1 MSSEAEIVR
10 VPATIMEEFDTEA
23 FCKVGML
30 PGEASLVAQSLV
42 HADLTG
48 VFTHGS
54 NFLPLYTNWIQV
66 GSIDPTATPEVVSDN
81 GAIGLI
87 SARNAMGQVAGV
99 QAMDMAIAKAKQFG
113 IGAVGVRESNHFGAA
128 AYYTMRALDHDAIG
142 FCSTNGIQV
151 MAPYGG
157 VTPSLSNTP
166 IAYAIPAD
174 EERPLMLDMAVSV
187 VAAGKVAL
195 AKRKGESIPPD
206 WALTAA
212 GIPTEDP
219 SIATLMAPVGGPK
232 GYGLAVVLDALCGV
246 LTGALF
252 GQDVR
257 RGGIPNTPQ
266 AMGQLFMALDIA
278 HMMPVDEFKQR
289 MDVQIRQMRNS
300 DKAKGIERIYL
311 PGEIELE
318 RKENF
323 LRDGIA
329 FATEI
334 VQDLDAMAETL
345 GIPSLSGRL

>member
-1 MSSEAEIVR
+1 MSAEAAIVR

-66 GSIDPTATPEVVSDN
+66 GSIDPNGTPEVVSDS
-81 GAIGLI
+81 GATAII

-99 QAMDMAIAKAKQFG
+99 QAMDLAIAKAKQFG

-128 AYYTMRALDHDAIG
+128 AYYTLRAVDHDAIG

-166 IAYAIPAD
+166 IAYAIPAN

-195 AKRKGESIPPD
+195 AKRKGEAIPPD
-206 WALTAA
+206 WALTDT
-212 GIPTEDP
+212 GEPTTDP

-266 AMGQLFMALDIA
+266 AMGQLFMALDVG

-289 MDVQIRQMRNS
+289 MDAQIRQMRNS
-300 DKAKGIERIYL
+300 DKAKGAERVYL

-329 FATEI
+329 FAAEI
-334 VQDLDAMAETL
+334 VEDLDATAETL
-345 GIPSLSGRL
+345 GMPSLLERL

>member
-1 MSSEAEIVR
+1 MSDEAGIVR
-10 VPATIMEEFDTEA
+10 VPAAIIEAFDTEA
-23 FCKVGML
+23 LRTVGMR
-30 PGEASLVAQSLV
+30 PDDAAQVAQSLV

-54 NFLPLYTNWIQV
+54 NFLPLYANWIQV
-66 GSIDPTATPEVVSDN
+66 GSIDPTATPEVVSDS
-81 GAIGLI
+81 GATGLI

-99 QAMDMAIAKAKQFG
+99 QAMDLAIEKAKQFG

-128 AYYTMRALDHDAIG
+128 AYFTMRALDHDAIG

-166 IAYAIPAD
+166 IAYAIPAAT
-174 EERPLMLDMAVSV
+174 ERPLMLDMAVSV

-195 AKRKGESIPPD
+195 AKRKNEPIPPG
-206 WALTAA
+206 WALTAT
-212 GIPTEDP
+212 GEPTEDP
-219 SIATLMAPVGGPK
+219 SLAKLMAPVGGPK

-266 AMGQLFMALDIA
+266 AMGHFFMALDIG

-289 MDVQIRQMRNS
+289 MDVQIRQMRTS
-300 DKAKGIERIYL
+300 EKAKGVERIYL

-318 RKENF
+318 RKEHF

-329 FATEI
+329 FATQI
-334 VQDLDAMAETL
+334 VEDLDTMAQTF

>member
-1 MSSEAEIVR
+1 MPAETGIVR
-10 VPATIMEEFDTEA
+10 VPATTMEEFDTEA

-66 GSIDPTATPEVVSDN
+66 GSIDPTASPQVVSDN
-81 GAIGLI
+81 GATAVI

-99 QAMDMAIAKAKQFG
+99 QAMDLAIEKAKQFG

-128 AYYTMRALDHDAIG
+128 AYYTMRAIDHDAIG

-166 IAYAIPAD
+166 IAYAIPAAT
-174 EERPLMLDMAVSV
+174 ERPLMLDMAVSV

-195 AKRKGESIPPD
+195 AKRKGESIPLD
-206 WALTAA
+206 WALTDE
-212 GIPTEDP
+212 GVPTTDP

-266 AMGQLFMALDIA
+266 AMGQLFMALDIG
-278 HMMPVDEFKQR
+278 HMMPVEEFKQR
-289 MDVQIRQMRNS
+289 MDVQIRQMRDS
-300 DKAKGIERIYL
+300 DKAKGVDRVYL

-318 RKENF
+318 RKEHF

-329 FATEI
+329 FATQI
-334 VQDLDAMAETL
+334 VEDLDAMAEAL
-345 GIPSLSGRL
+345 GISTLAARL

>member
-1 MSSEAEIVR
+1 MSAEAGIVR
-10 VPATIMEEFDTEA
+10 VPAAVMEA
-23 FCKVGML
+23 FDSEALSAVGMR
-30 PGEASLVAQSLV
+30 PADAALVAESLV

-54 NFLPLYTNWIQV
+54 NFLPLYANWIQV
-66 GSIDPTATPEVVSDN
+66 GSIDPTATPAVIADN
-81 GAIGLI
+81 GATALI
-87 SARNAMGQVAGV
+87 SGRNAMGQLAAG
-99 QAMDMAIAKAKQFG
+99 QAMDLAIAKAKQFG

-128 AYYTMRALDHDAIG
+128 AYYTLRALDHDAIG
-142 FCSTNGIQV
+142 FCSTNGVQV
-151 MAPYGG
+151 MAPFGG

-166 IAYAIPAD
+166 LAYAIPAR

-195 AKRKGESIPPD
+195 AKRKGEPIPLD
-206 WALTAA
+206 WALTAE
-212 GIPTEDP
+212 GEPTADP

-232 GYGLAVVLDALCGV
+232 GYGLAVVMDALCGV

-266 AMGQLFMALDIA
+266 AMGHLFLALDIA
-278 HMMPVDEFKQR
+278 HMMPVDEFKER
-289 MDVQIRQMRNS
+289 MDAQIRQMRDS
-300 DKAKGIERIYL
+300 EKAKGVGRIYL

-318 RKENF
+318 RKEDF

-329 FATEI
+329 FATQI
-334 VQDLDAMAETL
+334 VEDLDAMAKTL
-345 GIPSLSGRL
+345 GIPLLSGRL

>member
-1 MSSEAEIVR
+1 MSAESGVAR
-10 VPATIMEEFDTEA
+10 VPATTMEEFDTEA

-81 GAIGLI
+81 GATAII

-99 QAMDMAIAKAKQFG
+99 QAMDLAIEKAKQFG

-128 AYYTMRALDHDAIG
+128 AYYTLRAVDCDAIG

-151 MAPYGG
+151 MAPFGG

-166 IAYAIPAD
+166 IAYAIPAAT
-174 EERPLMLDMAVSV
+174 ERPLMLDMAVSV

-195 AKRKGESIPPD
+195 AKRKGESIPLD
-206 WALTAA
+206 WALTDE
-212 GIPTEDP
+212 GIPTTDP

-266 AMGQLFMALDIA
+266 AMGQLFMALDVG

-300 DKAKGIERIYL
+300 DKAKGIERVYL

-329 FATEI
+329 FAAEI
-334 VQDLDAMAETL
+334 VEDLDAVAENL
-345 GIPSLSGRL
+345 GMPSLTGRL

>member
-1 MSSEAEIVR
+1 MSAEAGIVR
-10 VPATIMEEFDTEA
+10 VPATTMEEFDTEA

-66 GSIDPTATPEVVSDN
+66 GSIDPAATPEVVSDN

-99 QAMDMAIAKAKQFG
+99 QAMDMAIAKAKEFG

-266 AMGQLFMALDIA
+266 AMGQLFMALDIG

-300 DKAKGIERIYL
+300 DKAKGVERIYL

-329 FATEI
+329 FATQI
-334 VQDLDAMAETL
+334 VEDLDAMAETL
-345 GIPSLSGRL
+345 GMPSLSGRL

>member
-1 MSSEAEIVR
+1 MSAEAGIVR
-10 VPATIMEEFDTEA
+10 VPATTVEEFDTEA

-30 PGEASLVAQSLV
+30 PGEASLVAESLV

-66 GSIDPTATPEVVSDN
+66 GSIDPNGIPEVVADN
-81 GAIGLI
+81 GATAII
-87 SARNAMGQVAGV
+87 SARNAMGQVAGA
-99 QAMDMAIAKAKQFG
+99 QAMDLAIAKAKQFG

-128 AYYTMRALDHDAIG
+128 AFYTLRALEHDAIG

-151 MAPYGG
+151 MAPWGG

-166 IAYAIPAD
+166 IAYAIPAH

-195 AKRKGESIPPD
+195 AKRKGESIPAD
-206 WALTAA
+206 WAFTDT
-212 GIPTEDP
+212 GEPTTDP
-219 SIATLMAPVGGPK
+219 NLATLMAPVGGPK

-266 AMGQLFMALDIA
+266 AMGQLFMALDVG
-278 HMMPVDEFKQR
+278 HMMDVDEFKQR
-289 MDVQIRQMRNS
+289 MDTQIRQMRNS
-300 DKAKGIERIYL
+300 EKAAGVERVYL

-329 FATEI
+329 FAAEI
-334 VQDLDAMAETL
+334 VEDLDAMAETL

>member
-1 MSSEAEIVR
+1 MSDEAGIVR
-10 VPATIMEEFDTEA
+10 VPAAILKPLIPKRCGRSACGRTMRRRWRSRWCTPIS
-23 FCKVGML
+23 
-30 PGEASLVAQSLV
+30 PASL
-42 HADLTG
+42 
-48 VFTHGS
+48 
-54 NFLPLYTNWIQV
+54 
-66 GSIDPTATPEVVSDN
+66 PTAATFSRSTPTGFRSDQSIRPARRKWYRTA
-81 GAIGLI
+81 GPPRLI

-99 QAMDMAIAKAKQFG
+99 QAMDLAIEKAKQFG

-128 AYYTMRALDHDAIG
+128 AYFTMRALDHDAIG

-166 IAYAIPAD
+166 IAYAIPAAT
-174 EERPLMLDMAVSV
+174 ERPLMLDMAVSV

-195 AKRKGESIPPD
+195 AKRKNEPIPPG
-206 WALTAA
+206 WALTAT
-212 GIPTEDP
+212 GEPTEDP
-219 SIATLMAPVGGPK
+219 SLAKLMAPVGGPK

-266 AMGQLFMALDIA
+266 AMGHFFMALDIG

-289 MDVQIRQMRNS
+289 MDVQIRQMRTS
-300 DKAKGIERIYL
+300 EKAKGVERIYL

-318 RKENF
+318 RKEHF

-329 FATEI
+329 FATQI
-334 VQDLDAMAETL
+334 VEDLDTMAETF

>member
-1 MSSEAEIVR
+1 MSAEAGIVR
-10 VPATIMEEFDTEA
+10 VPATTMEEFDTEA
-23 FCKVGML
+23 LCKVGML

-54 NFLPLYTNWIQV
+54 NFLPLYANWIQV
-66 GSIDPTATPEVVSDN
+66 GAIDPAATPEVVSDS
-81 GAIGLI
+81 GATALI
-87 SARNAMGQVAGV
+87 SGRNAMGQLAAV
-99 QAMDMAIAKAKQFG
+99 QAMDLAIEKAKQFG

-128 AYYTMRALDHDAIG
+128 AFYTLRALDHDAVG
-142 FCSTNGIQV
+142 FCSTNGVQV
-151 MAPYGG
+151 MAPFGG

-166 IAYAIPAD
+166 LAYAIPAG

-195 AKRKGESIPPD
+195 AKRKGEPIPLD
-206 WALTAA
+206 WALTDE
-212 GIPTEDP
+212 GVPTTDP

-232 GYGLAVVLDALCGV
+232 GYGLAVVMDALCGV

-266 AMGQLFMALDIA
+266 AMGHLFLALDIA
-278 HMMPVDEFKQR
+278 HMMPVDEFKER
-289 MDVQIRQMRNS
+289 MDAQIRQMRDS
-300 DKAKGIERIYL
+300 EKAKGVERIYL

-329 FATEI
+329 FASQI
-334 VQDLDAMAETL
+334 VEDLDAMAATL
-345 GIPSLSGRL
+345 GIGSLSGRL

>member
-1 MSSEAEIVR
+1 MSDEAGIVR
-10 VPATIMEEFDTEA
+10 VPAGVMEA
-23 FCKVGML
+23 FDAEALGVVGMG
-30 PGEASLVAQSLV
+30 PADAALVAESLV

-66 GSIDPTATPEVVSDN
+66 GSIDPNGIPEVVADN
-81 GAIGLI
+81 GATAII

-99 QAMDMAIAKAKQFG
+99 QAMGLAIAKAKEFG

-128 AYYTMRALDHDAIG
+128 AFYTLRALDHDAIG

-151 MAPYGG
+151 MAPWGG

-166 IAYAIPAD
+166 IAYAIPAH

-195 AKRKGESIPPD
+195 AKRKGESIPAD
-206 WALTAA
+206 WAFTDT
-212 GIPTEDP
+212 GEPTTDP
-219 SIATLMAPVGGPK
+219 AIATLMAPVGGPK

-266 AMGQLFMALDIA
+266 AMGQLFMALDVG
-278 HMMPVDEFKQR
+278 HMMDVDEFKRR
-289 MDVQIRQMRNS
+289 MDTQIRQMRHA
-300 DKAKGIERIYL
+300 DKAKGVERIYL

-329 FATEI
+329 FAAEI
-334 VQDLDAMAETL
+334 VEDLDSMAETL
-345 GIPSLSGRL
+345 GIPALSGRL

>member
-1 MSSEAEIVR
+1 MSAEAGIVR
-10 VPATIMEEFDTEA
+10 VPATTMEEFDTEA

-128 AYYTMRALDHDAIG
+128 AYYTMRALDHDSIG

-195 AKRKGESIPPD
+195 AKRKGESIPSD

-266 AMGQLFMALDIA
+266 AMGQLFMALDIG
-278 HMMPVDEFKQR
+278 HMLPVDEFKQR
-289 MDVQIRQMRNS
+289 MDVQIRQMRTS
-300 DKAKGIERIYL
+300 EKAKGVERIYL

-329 FATEI
+329 FATQI
-334 VQDLDAMAETL
+334 VEDLDSMAETL

>member
-1 MSSEAEIVR
+1 MNLELSVSAAAIIEA
-10 VPATIMEEFDTEA
+10 FDTEA
-23 FCKVGML
+23 LRTVGMR
-30 PGEASLVAQSLV
+30 PDDAAQVAQSLV

-54 NFLPLYTNWIQV
+54 NFLPLYANWIQV
-66 GSIDPTATPEVVSDN
+66 GSIDPTGYAGGGERTAGPPR
-81 GAIGLI
+81 LI

-99 QAMDMAIAKAKQFG
+99 QAMDLAIEKAKQFG

-128 AYYTMRALDHDAIG
+128 AYFTMRALDHDAIG

-166 IAYAIPAD
+166 IAYAIPAAT
-174 EERPLMLDMAVSV
+174 ERPLMLDMAVSV

-195 AKRKGESIPPD
+195 AKRKNEPIPPG
-206 WALTAA
+206 WALTAT
-212 GIPTEDP
+212 GEPTEDP
-219 SIATLMAPVGGPK
+219 SLAKLMAPVGGPK

-246 LTGALF
+246 LSGALF

-266 AMGQLFMALDIA
+266 AMGHFFMALDIG

-289 MDVQIRQMRNS
+289 MDVQIRQMRNIGKS
-300 DKAKGIERIYL
+300 QRE
-311 PGEIELE
+311 
-318 RKENF
+318 
-323 LRDGIA
+323 
-329 FATEI
+329 
-334 VQDLDAMAETL
+334 
-345 GIPSLSGRL
+345 

>member
-1 MSSEAEIVR
+1 MSAEAGIVR
-10 VPATIMEEFDTEA
+10 VPATTMEEFDTEA

-66 GSIDPTATPEVVSDN
+66 GSINPTATPEIVSDN
-81 GAIGLI
+81 GATAII

-99 QAMDMAIAKAKQFG
+99 QAMDLAIEKAKQFG

-128 AYYTMRALDHDAIG
+128 AYYTLRAIDHDAIG

-174 EERPLMLDMAVSV
+174 KERPLMLDMAVSV

-195 AKRKGESIPPD
+195 AKRKGESIPLD
-206 WALTAA
+206 WALTAE
-212 GIPTEDP
+212 GVPTDDP

-266 AMGQLFMALDIA
+266 AMGQLFMALDVG
-278 HMMPVDEFKQR
+278 HMMPVNEFKQR

-300 DKAKGIERIYL
+300 DKAKGVERVYL

-334 VQDLDAMAETL
+334 VEDLDAMAETL

>member
-1 MSSEAEIVR
+1 MSAESGVVR
-10 VPATIMEEFDTEA
+10 VPATTMEEFDTEA

-81 GAIGLI
+81 GATAII

-99 QAMDMAIAKAKQFG
+99 QAMDLAIEKAKQFG

-128 AYYTMRALDHDAIG
+128 AYYTLRAVDHDAIG

-151 MAPYGG
+151 MAPFGG

-166 IAYAIPAD
+166 IAYAIPAAT
-174 EERPLMLDMAVSV
+174 ERPLMLDMAVSV

-195 AKRKGESIPPD
+195 AKRKGESIPLD
-206 WALTAA
+206 WALTDE
-212 GIPTEDP
+212 GVPTTDP

-266 AMGQLFMALDIA
+266 AMGQLFMAIDVG
-278 HMMPVDEFKQR
+278 HMMPVDDFKQR

-300 DKAKGIERIYL
+300 AKAKGVERVYL

-329 FATEI
+329 FAAEI
-334 VQDLDAMAETL
+334 VEDLDAVAENL
-345 GIPSLSGRL
+345 GMPSLTGRL

>member
-1 MSSEAEIVR
+1 MSNEAGIIR
-10 VPATIMEEFDTEA
+10 VPAAVMEA
-23 FCKVGML
+23 FDAEALSAVGMR
-30 PGEASLVAQSLV
+30 PAEAALVAESLV

-54 NFLPLYTNWIQV
+54 NFLPLYANWIQV
-66 GSIDPTATPEVVSDN
+66 GSIDPAATPAVIADN
-81 GAIGLI
+81 GATALI
-87 SARNAMGQVAGV
+87 SGRNAMGQLAAT
-99 QAMDMAIAKAKQFG
+99 QAMDLAIAKAKQFG

-128 AYYTMRALDHDAIG
+128 AFYTLRALDHDAIG
-142 FCSTNGIQV
+142 FCSTNGVQV
-151 MAPYGG
+151 MAPFGG

-166 IAYAIPAD
+166 LAYAIPAN

-195 AKRKGESIPPD
+195 AKRKGEPIPLD
-206 WALTAA
+206 WALTNE
-212 GIPTEDP
+212 GVPTTDP

-232 GYGLAVVLDALCGV
+232 GYGLAVVMDALCGV

-266 AMGQLFMALDIA
+266 AMGHLFLALDIA
-278 HMMPVDEFKQR
+278 HMMDVDEFKQR
-289 MDVQIRQMRNS
+289 MDVQIRQMRDS
-300 DKAKGIERIYL
+300 EKAKGVDRIYL

-329 FATEI
+329 FATQI
-334 VQDLDAMAETL
+334 VEDLDAMAETL
-345 GIPSLSGRL
+345 GIGSLSGRL

>member
-1 MSSEAEIVR
+1 MPAEIGIVR
-10 VPATIMEEFDTEA
+10 VPATTMEEFDTEA

-66 GSIDPTATPEVVSDN
+66 GSIDPTASPEVVSDN
-81 GAIGLI
+81 GATAVI

-99 QAMDMAIAKAKQFG
+99 QAMDLAIEKAKQFG

-128 AYYTMRALDHDAIG
+128 AYYTMRAIDHDAIG

-166 IAYAIPAD
+166 IAYAIPAHK
-174 EERPLMLDMAVSV
+174 ERPLMLDMAVSV

-206 WALTAA
+206 WALTDE
-212 GIPTEDP
+212 GVPTTDP

-266 AMGQLFMALDIA
+266 AMGQLFMALDIG
-278 HMMPVDEFKQR
+278 HMMPVEEFKQR
-289 MDVQIRQMRNS
+289 MDVQIRQMRDS
-300 DKAKGIERIYL
+300 DKAKGVDRVYL

-318 RKENF
+318 RKEHF

-329 FATEI
+329 FATQI
-334 VQDLDAMAETL
+334 VEDLDAMAEAL
-345 GIPSLSGRL
+345 GISTLATRL

>member
-1 MSSEAEIVR
+1 MSDEAGIVR
-10 VPATIMEEFDTEA
+10 VPATTMEEFDTEA

-54 NFLPLYTNWIQV
+54 NFLPLYTNWIQA

-81 GAIGLI
+81 GATAII

-99 QAMDMAIAKAKQFG
+99 QAMDLAIAKAKRFG

-128 AYYTMRALDHDAIG
+128 AYYTLRAVDHDAIG

-174 EERPLMLDMAVSV
+174 KERPLMLDMAVSV

-195 AKRKGESIPPD
+195 AKRKGESIPLD
-206 WALTAA
+206 WALTAE
-212 GIPTEDP
+212 GVPTGDP

-266 AMGQLFMALDIA
+266 AMGQLFMALDVG
-278 HMMPVDEFKQR
+278 HMLPVDEFKRR
-289 MDVQIRQMRNS
+289 MDTQIRQMRNS
-300 DKAKGIERIYL
+300 DKAKGVERVYL

-334 VQDLDAMAETL
+334 VEDLDNMAETL
-345 GIPSLSGRL
+345 GIPSLSARL

>member
-1 MSSEAEIVR
+1 
-10 VPATIMEEFDTEA
+10 
-23 FCKVGML
+23 
-30 PGEASLVAQSLV
+30 
-42 HADLTG
+42 
-48 VFTHGS
+48 
-54 NFLPLYTNWIQV
+54 
-66 GSIDPTATPEVVSDN
+66 
-81 GAIGLI
+81 
-87 SARNAMGQVAGV
+87 MGQVAGV
-99 QAMDMAIAKAKQFG
+99 QAMDLAIAKAKQFG

-128 AYYTMRALDHDAIG
+128 AYYTMRAIDHDAIG

-166 IAYAIPAD
+166 IAYAIPAQ

-206 WALTAA
+206 WALTDE
-212 GIPTEDP
+212 GVPTTDP

-266 AMGQLFMALDIA
+266 AMGQLFMALDIG
-278 HMMPVDEFKQR
+278 HMMPVEEFKQR
-289 MDVQIRQMRNS
+289 MDVQIRQMRDS
-300 DKAKGIERIYL
+300 DKAKGVDRVYL

-318 RKENF
+318 RKEHF

-329 FATEI
+329 FATQI
-334 VQDLDAMAETL
+334 VKTWMPWQTPTASQHCQADFRD
-345 GIPSLSGRL
+345 I

>member
-1 MSSEAEIVR
+1 MSAEAGIVR

-66 GSIDPTATPEVVSDN
+66 GSIDPNGIPEVVSDS
-81 GAIGLI
+81 GATAII
-87 SARNAMGQVAGV
+87 SAHNAMGQVAGV
-99 QAMDMAIAKAKQFG
+99 KAMDLAIAKAKQFG

-128 AYYTMRALDHDAIG
+128 AYYTLRALDHDAIG

-157 VTPSLSNTP
+157 TTPSLSNTP

-174 EERPLMLDMAVSV
+174 KERPLMLDMAVSV

-195 AKRKGESIPPD
+195 ARRKGESIPPD
-206 WALTAA
+206 WALTAT
-212 GIPTEDP
+212 GEPTDDP
-219 SIATLMAPVGGPK
+219 SVATLMAPVGGPK

-266 AMGQLFMALDIA
+266 AMGHLFMALDIA
-278 HMMPVDEFKQR
+278 HMMPVEEFKQR

-300 DKAKGIERIYL
+300 EMAKGVERIYL

-318 RKENF
+318 RKEHF

-329 FATEI
+329 FATQI
-334 VQDLDAMAETL
+334 VEDLDAMADTF
-345 GIPSLSGRL
+345 GIPSLSSRL

>member
-1 MSSEAEIVR
+1 MSAEAEIVR
-10 VPATIMEEFDTEA
+10 VPATTMEEFDTEA

-30 PGEASLVAQSLV
+30 PGEASLVAQSIV

-81 GAIGLI
+81 GATAII

-99 QAMDMAIAKAKQFG
+99 QAMDMAIAKAKEFG

-128 AYYTMRALDHDAIG
+128 AYYTLRALDHDAIG

-166 IAYAIPAD
+166 IAYAIPAN

-195 AKRKGESIPPD
+195 AKRKGESIPLD
-206 WALTAA
+206 WALTAE
-212 GIPTEDP
+212 GVPTDDP

-266 AMGQLFMALDIA
+266 AMGQLFMALDVG

-289 MDVQIRQMRNS
+289 MDVQIRQMRDS
-300 DKAKGIERIYL
+300 DKAKGVDRIYL

-334 VQDLDAMAETL
+334 VEDLDAMSGTL
-345 GIPSLSGRL
+345 GIASLSSRL